1 MRIEEVIK
9 WRRHALNIRAG
20 AQIAVESSTELREIS
35 KKLSRMQISTEIQKS
50 NIYQQLLTLDYNF
63 YSGC

>member
-35 KKLSRMQISTEIQKS
+35 KKLSRMQISTEIQKKQ
-50 NIYQQLLTLDYNF
+50 YQQLLTLHYNF
-63 YSGC
+63 YSEC

>member
-35 KKLSRMQISTEIQKS
+35 KKLSRMQISTEIQKKQ
-50 NIYQQLLTLDYNF
+50 YQQLLTLDYNF

>member
-1 MRIEEVIK
+1 MGIEEVIK

-35 KKLSRMQISTEIQKS
+35 KKLSRMQISTEIQKTIS
-50 NIYQQLLTLDYNF
+50 TIIDFGVQQL
-63 YSGC
+63 SGC

>member
-35 KKLSRMQISTEIQKS
+35 KKLSRMQISTEIQKAIS
-50 NIYQQLLTLDYNF
+50 TIIDFGVQQL
-63 YSGC
+63 SGC

>member
-9 WRRHALNIRAG
+9 WRRNALNIRAR

-35 KKLSRMQISTEIQKS
+35 KKLSRMQISTEIPKA
-50 NIYQQLLTLDYNF
+50 IPTIIDFGLQLL
-63 YSGC
+63 